1 MNTASHSETID
12 LRRATRFV
20 VLLGLVSLFADMT
33 YESARSITG
42 PFLQTLGAS
51 ALVVGVVAGFGELLG
66 YALRF
71 VSGRIADR
79 TGRYW
84 TITILGYCV
93 NLLAVPALAL
103 AGHWAVAVGLMFLE
117 RMGKAMRNPAR
128 DAMLSFAGQRMGR
141 GWGFALHEAMDQIGA
156 TIGPLLVAAVLY
168 LNHDYRS
175 AFAWLLIP
183 ALLSLSV
190 LAVARMQFLTP
201 AGSESKTPVANTHG
215 YARPFWLYLAATGC
229 VAAGFADFP
238 LLAFHFQKV
247 GSVTADWIPI
257 LYAIAHGRRRTGG
270 AALRSS
276 LRPSRPGYPAR
287 RRLTLRA
294 RGAAGLLRQFRHG
307 AARRCALGCRHGD
320 AGVDH
325 EGGGR
330 RHVAGGAARH
340 RLRHLQSRFG
350 LFWFAGSALM
360 GWLYGVS
367 LMWLVVFSIAVQL
380 LAVGLLA
387 WAARALPGE
396 GGLGRT

>member
-1 MNTASHSETID
+1 LNTASHSETID

-33 YESARSITG
+33 YESARSLTG

-51 ALVVGVVAGFGELLG
+51 ALVVGVVAGLGELLG

-103 AGHWAVAVGLMFLE
+103 SGHWVVAVGLMFLE
-117 RMGKAMRNPAR
+117 RMGKALRTPAR
-128 DAMLSFAGQRMGR
+128 DALLSFAARRMGR

-156 TIGPLLVAAVLY
+156 TLGPLLIAVVLY

-183 ALLSLSV
+183 ALLSLLV
-190 LAVARMQFLTP
+190 LAVAWMQFPQPGQL
-201 AGSESKTPVANTHG
+201 ESKTPVVATQG

-229 VAAGFADFP
+229 LAAGFADFP
-238 LLAFHFQKV
+238 LLAFHFQKE
-247 GSVTADWIPI
+247 GSVTPDWIPI
-257 LYAIAHGRRRTGG
+257 LYAIAMGADAL
-270 AALRSS
+270 AAL
-276 LRPSRPGYPAR
+276 LFGHLYDR
-287 RRLTLRA
+287 RGLGVLLVGALLSIPVAPLVFFGNFEAALLAAVLWGVGMGMQESIMKAAVAALSPVERRA
-294 RGAAGLLRQFRHG
+294 TAFGTFNL
-307 AARRCALGCRHGD
+307 
-320 AGVDH
+320 
-325 EGGGR
+325 
-330 RHVAGGAARH
+330 
-340 RLRHLQSRFG
+340 SFG

-367 LMWLVVFSIAVQL
+367 LMGLVVFSIAVQL

-387 WAARALPGE
+387 WVVRALPRGE
-396 GGLGRT
+396 GGF

>member
-1 MNTASHSETID
+1 MNAEPHSDTID
-12 LRRATRFV
+12 IRRATRFV

-117 RMGKAMRNPAR
+117 RMGKALRNPAR
-128 DAMLSFAGQRMGR
+128 DAMLSFAGHRMGR

-156 TIGPLLVAAVLY
+156 TSGPLLVAAVLY

-183 ALLSLSV
+183 ALLA
-190 LAVARMQFLTP
+190 LAVLVVARIQFPHPSQL
-201 AGSESKTPVANTHG
+201 ESKTPVADTHG

-247 GSVTADWIPI
+247 GSVTPDWIPI
-257 LYAIAHGRRRTGG
+257 LYAIAMGTDAL
-270 AALRSS
+270 AAL
-276 LRPSRPGYPAR
+276 LFGHLYD
-287 RRLTLRA
+287 
-294 RGAAGLLRQFRHG
+294 RHG
-307 AARRCALGCRHGD
+307 LGILLIGALLAVPVAPLVFFGNFDTALLAAVLWGAGMGMQESIMKAAVAAMSPGERRATAFGTFNL
-320 AGVDH
+320 
-325 EGGGR
+325 
-330 RHVAGGAARH
+330 
-340 RLRHLQSRFG
+340 SFG

-367 LMWLVVFSIAVQL
+367 LTWLVVFSIAIQL
-380 LAVGLLA
+380 LAVVLLA
-387 WAARALPGE
+387 WVARATRGE
-396 GGLGRT
+396 